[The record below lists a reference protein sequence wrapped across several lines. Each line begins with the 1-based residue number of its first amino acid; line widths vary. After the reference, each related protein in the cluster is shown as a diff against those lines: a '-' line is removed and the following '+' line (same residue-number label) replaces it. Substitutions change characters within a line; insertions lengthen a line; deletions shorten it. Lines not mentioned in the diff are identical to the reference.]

1 MALIKQRVGIEPVL
15 TPGGT
20 GQFDVLVDG
29 KKIAAR
35 GGNFITRK
43 FGAGYPDLNG
53 IVNEIEELR
62 ASRQP

>member
-1 MALIKQRVGIEPVL
+1 MALIKQRVGIEPEL

-20 GQFDVLVDG
+20 GQFDVVVDG
-29 KKIAAR
+29 KKIASR

-43 FGAGYPDLNG
+43 FGAGYPNLNE

-62 ASRQP
+62 ASR